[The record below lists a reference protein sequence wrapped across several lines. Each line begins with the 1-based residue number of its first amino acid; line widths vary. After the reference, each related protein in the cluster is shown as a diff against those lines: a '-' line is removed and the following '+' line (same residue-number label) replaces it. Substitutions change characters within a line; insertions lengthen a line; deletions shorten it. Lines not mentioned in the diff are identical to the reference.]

1 MVDFDINKNF
11 NQQDDFKSF
20 FYNSKTNVL
29 IVLLICYKKIDNS
42 KLTYED
48 ICSTLESRFKSRT
61 TIKSIL
67 NEGVK
72 KGFFLKTKSSVDPRN
87 KNYTPSITVEL
98 FMQDWIKDRRKI
110 FKK

>member
-1 MVDFDINKNF
+1 MVEENKKNALKEYFFDINNNF
-11 NQQDDFKSF
+11 NSGDDFKNF
-20 FYNSKTNVL
+20 FY
-29 IVLLICYKKIDNS
+29 NS

-87 KNYTPSITVEL
+87 KNYTPSCAVEL